1 MRTTDPDPVARPILG
16 EKVVKSPTPA
26 PVLKPQ
32 GPSGIVTD
40 KDGRISTTSHKP
52 YIGRMTL
59 EEAIWNWREVYA
71 EEGRV
76 DFLP

>member
-1 MRTTDPDPVARPILG
+1 MKTTDPDPEPFQPLG
-16 EKVVKSPTPA
+16 PKVEKPA
-26 PVLKPQ
+26 PASAPSPKPQ
-32 GPSGIVTD
+32 GPSGIVSV
-40 KDGRISTTSHKP
+40 DGKLKTTSHKP
-52 YIGRMTL
+52 YASMTL

>member
-1 MRTTDPDPVARPILG
+1 MKTTDPDPEPFVPLG
-16 EKVVKSPTPA
+16 PKVEKPAPAPTPA
-26 PVLKPQ
+26 PKPQ
-32 GPSGIVTD
+32 GPSGIVSENGML
-40 KDGRISTTSHKP
+40 KTTTHK
-52 YIGRMTL
+52 RDMTL